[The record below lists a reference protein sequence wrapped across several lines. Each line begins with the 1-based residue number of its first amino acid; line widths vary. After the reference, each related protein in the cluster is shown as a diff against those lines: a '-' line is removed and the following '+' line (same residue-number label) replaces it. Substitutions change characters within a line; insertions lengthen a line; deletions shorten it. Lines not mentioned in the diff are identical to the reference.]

1 MKPLDKKGA
10 TSVLIILLMVVLM
23 VFGLTILTTTLSNK
37 SLSDKKQAWLDEYY
51 DLEGQVALELASVD
65 SQLDQLKLDAKT
77 NGQSLETV
85 YSDNLEIIPYKD
97 GYKLFLQ
104 VASDEDY
111 SKYISVELELIMDP
125 DINETNYRIIAYSE
139 TQDLFEYEDIK
150 FGNPFFPDKD

>member
-65 SQLDQLKLDAKT
+65 SQLDQLKLDAKA
-77 NGQSLETV
+77 NGQSLEIT
-85 YSDNLEIIPYKD
+85 YNDNLELIPYND

-125 DINETNYRIIAYSE
+125 DINKTNYRIIAYSE

>member
-65 SQLDQLKLDAKT
+65 SQLDQLKLDAKA
-77 NGQSLETV
+77 NGQSLETT
-85 YSDNLEIIPYKD
+85 YNDNLELIPYND

-125 DINETNYRIIAYSE
+125 DINKTNYRIIAYSE